1 MKRWLRPGYLPY
13 ALRAILEKRAAR
25 FGLLTLTLL
34 FTIAVFADVLASDL
48 PILCATKKGISF
60 APAVTHSITRHD
72 AAEASWA
79 IRPPIHYG
87 PNSIDAN
94 VEAPSSPSLTNGH
107 LFGTDQ
113 HGRDV
118 CARVI
123 HGTRT
128 TLTFALFS
136 VVVFIVVGASL
147 GAASGFIGGAFDGLF
162 SRVVETMTAFPTLV
176 LVLGIQASLEK
187 PSVITLF
194 VAVCF
199 TRWTEVARL
208 VRAEVMLVSTR
219 DYVVAAKALG
229 ASPLR
234 ILLRHIIPNAWAPI
248 VVSAAFG
255 LASVILVE
263 ASVDFLHASGDT
275 RSPSWGETLSEV
287 RNHPGAWWL
296 FLFPAAILFGL
307 VVAQNLVGETL
318 RDALDP
324 RFARR
329 SGSGKAA
336 GTIPSAPP
344 SSLTIDS
351 APRA

>member
-25 FGLLTLTLL
+25 IGLLTLTVLL
-34 FTIAVFADVLASDL
+34 LVAVFADVLASDL
-48 PILCATKKGISF
+48 PIVCQTSKGVSF
-60 APAVTHSITRHD
+60 APAVTHSITHD
-72 AAEASWA
+72 EARTASWA
-79 IRPPIHYG
+79 IRPLIYYG
-87 PNSIDAN
+87 PNSVD
-94 VEAPSSPSLTNGH
+94 PSVQSPSPPSLTSGH

-136 VVVFIVVGASL
+136 VVVFIVVGATL
-147 GAASGFIGGAFDGLF
+147 GAASGFFGGAVDGLF
-162 SRVVETMTAFPTLV
+162 SRIVETMTAFPTLV
-176 LVLGIQASLEK
+176 LVLGIQASLAK
-187 PSVITLF
+187 PSVVTLF
-194 VAVCF
+194 AAVCF

-208 VRAEVMLVSTR
+208 VRAEVMLVGTR

-229 ASPLR
+229 ASPIR
-234 ILLRHIIPNAWAPI
+234 ILVRHVIPNAWAPI

-307 VVAQNLVGETL
+307 VVAQNLVGESL

-324 RFARR
+324 RFSRGAARPA
-329 SGSGKAA
+329 SPGE
-336 GTIPSAPP
+336 IPAAPP